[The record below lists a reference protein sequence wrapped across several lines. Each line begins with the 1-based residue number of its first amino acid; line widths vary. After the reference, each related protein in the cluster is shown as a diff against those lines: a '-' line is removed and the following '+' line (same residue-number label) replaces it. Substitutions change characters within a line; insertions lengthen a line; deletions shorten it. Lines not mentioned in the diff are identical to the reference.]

1 MSLLDILL
9 AALIIAAI
17 VLIVFVIKFLKDLT
31 ESLKTTVDS
40 VKSLEHDI
48 EEIKNELTPT
58 LKNINEITEKG
69 AELTARIETDYSF
82 VGSLIA
88 NLKEVFAKDKNN
100 PKSVEVSEER
110 INETI
115 KNLKAISKGARTF
128 LNTLRN
134 RKS

>member
-1 MSLLDILL
+1 MSLLNILL

-17 VLIVFVIKFLKDLT
+17 VLIVFIIKFLKDLT
-31 ESLKTTVDS
+31 ESIKATVDS
-40 VKSLEHDI
+40 VKNLEQDI

-69 AELTARIETDYSF
+69 VELTSRIETDYSF
-82 VGSLIA
+82 IGSLIA
-88 NLKEVFAKDKNN
+88 NLREIFAKERNN
-100 PKSVEVSEER
+100 PRSVEVSEAR

-115 KNLKAISKGARTF
+115 KNLKAISKGAKTF